1 MGHLRKI
8 LWSCVGYYYVHDGL
22 WSVNSIQMLLIKMT
36 ITDCTDYYQFS
47 ICNFCAF
54 SSHRVMK
61 SIDATLHLFE
71 IFGLQAMEPGI
82 LVVEFIFSIVWQLLD
97 ASLDDEGLL
106 ELTEERVS
114 RWAIKPQE
122 MEIDG
127 HDIYDEKKIEYHEWL
142 RNFNTTMAIEII
154 GQFLQN
160 KVTSRILY
168 LARRNMYVFCKL
180 IK

>member
-1 MGHLRKI
+1 
-8 LWSCVGYYYVHDGL
+8 
-22 WSVNSIQMLLIKMT
+22 MLLIEMT
-36 ITDCTDYYQFS
+36 ILDVPITSVFV
-47 ICNFCAF
+47 CNFCAF
-54 SSHRVMK
+54 PSYRVME
-61 SIDATLHLFE
+61 SIDATLHLSE
-71 IFGLQAMEPGI
+71 IFGLQTTEPAI

-106 ELTEERVS
+106 ELTEEKVS

-127 HDIYDEKKIEYHEWL
+127 HDMYDEKNISYRERL
-142 RNFNTTMAIEII
+142 QNFNTTMAIEII

-168 LARRNMYVFCKL
+168 LARRNMYVSC
-180 IK
+180 